1 MEAMKSMKKEAIFFM
16 AQNNNERK
24 KNDSVKEE
32 MRVEEW
38 EMRPGGML
46 VQKSSNNSHPLPIV
60 PMITVKV
67 KFGSSYHNVSISSQA
82 SFGELK
88 KMLAGE
94 TGVHPEDQKLMYK
107 KKERDSKAYLDVAR
121 VKNGSKIVL
130 IEDITSRERRCLE
143 MLKSSRLHKAS
154 KSIDHIT
161 TEVNSLVHKV
171 ISLEAASGKGGIVAE
186 KDIDDLTEAL
196 MSKLVEL
203 DGVLVD
209 GSLKLQKTT
218 QERRVQ
224 KHIEILDML
233 KLEIGSSSNG
243 SSKVGN
249 LEAETTTKQ
258 KQEQQQ
264 QKVEAKAKDVTVLQ
278 LPVVKQCDA
287 VVVTT
292 KWETFD

>member
-1 MEAMKSMKKEAIFFM
+1 MEAMKNS
-16 AQNNNERK
+16 
-24 KNDSVKEE
+24 SVKEE
-32 MRVEEW
+32 IRMEEW

-46 VQKSSNNSHPLPIV
+46 VQKSNNNSHTLPIV
-60 PMITVKV
+60 PMITVIV

-107 KKERDSKAYLDVAR
+107 KKEMDSKAYLDVAK

-130 IEDITSRERRCLE
+130 IEDIISRERRSLE
-143 MLKSSRLHKAS
+143 MLKSSRLRKAS
-154 KSIDHIT
+154 KSIDHFT
-161 TEVNSLVHKV
+161 TEVNSIAHKV
-171 ISLEAASGKGGIVAE
+171 TSLEATSSKGGIVSE

-196 MSKLVEL
+196 MAKLVEL
-203 DGVLVD
+203 DGVSVD

-224 KHIEILDML
+224 KNIEILDML

-243 SSKVGN
+243 SKLV
-249 LEAETTTKQ
+249 AQTTKMQ
-258 KQEQQQ
+258 QQQ
-264 QKVEAKAKDVTVLQ
+264 QKVEAKAKDVTVDQLQ
-278 LPVVKQCDA
+278 VVKQCEA
-287 VVVTT
+287 VMVTT